1 MFHDSTSKSNITVSL
16 KTLSQLKALRDTS
29 PPSPQS
35 TSEDDDDDDVIFLML
50 TYTTSYDSVHY
61 PFGVQRVEGEYDG
74 DREIERLRGVV
85 AGLEKMGE
93 GGEEAEEVSKNETS
107 N

>member
-35 TSEDDDDDDVIFLML
+35 TSEDDDDVIFLML

-93 GGEEAEEVSKNETS
+93 GGEEVEEVSKNETS